1 MAFPLRNKGDI
12 MPHVRTSALALVFAL
27 LTFSAIAQDGALHA
41 PDGRAPRFIRPLYF
55 GPKPNAPFTA
65 FARTQWVQIMPDN
78 STITSSN
85 ARFVARDMDGRIFQ
99 ERRTFVASDSKEESR
114 IRVVEYTN
122 PADHTSYS
130 CNPND
135 KTCFLNNYY
144 SPQMMEA
151 ATPVGLQPDGRS
163 YLTRENL
170 GVDTYEGLEVQRSRE
185 TLTYYKQ
192 TIGNTNTILRT
203 VEYWYS
209 PVLGINVKV
218 VRHDPRDGD
227 QTLWLTNID
236 LNAPDPATSKVP
248 EDYRVF
254 DRRIAR
260 PMSGESQEAPQQ

>member
-1 MAFPLRNKGDI
+1 
-12 MPHVRTSALALVFAL
+12 MPATQRPALALLFAL
-27 LTFSAIAQDGALHA
+27 LTFAAAAQDGALHA

-55 GPKPNAPFTA
+55 GPKPNAPFSA
-65 FARTQWVQIMPDN
+65 IARTQWVQIMPDN
-78 STITSSN
+78 STITSWN

-99 ERRTFVASDSKEESR
+99 ERRTFAASDTKDESR
-114 IRVVEYTN
+114 VRVVEYTD
-122 PADHTSYS
+122 PLEHTSYS
-130 CNPND
+130 CNPNG

-144 SPQMMEA
+144 SPQMTEA
-151 ATPVGLQPDGRS
+151 LTPVGLQPDGRS

-170 GVDTYEGLEVQRSRE
+170 GTDTYEGLEVERSRE

-209 PVLGINVKV
+209 PALGVNVKV

-227 QTLWLTNID
+227 QTLWLTDIN
-236 LNAPDPATSKVP
+236 LSVPDPATFKVP

-254 DRRIAR
+254 DRRMMR
-260 PMSGESQEAPQQ
+260 PMANAQQEEPQQ